1 MELTATLSKIR
12 KALFYGSSN
21 YTKNQPD
28 LFVPHHFKMLAPSQ
42 VDSFVETLK
51 ESIKDEK
58 EILLYF
64 HLPFC
69 FSECLFCNSFPL
81 KVDKQIQQDYL
92 HHLLKEIELF
102 SKRGIFDGKK
112 AKCIYFGG
120 GTPTSFPNS
129 DLKLIIDTIKSSIE
143 LSENCNITSEAH
155 PLTLNSESRIEELAS
170 IGLSRI
176 SIGCQTFD
184 PEVLV
189 HCNRSNTADQIQQI
203 VTTVQLS
210 GLAINID
217 MMTGLPGQTIESVRN
232 DLVILEQIRPNAVEY
247 IRHEIVNP
255 LVVELYKTRPDLVVE
270 DDTLF
275 KMVYLTQEWMEKHGY
290 EQNGRFS
297 DDKQWAYRYHWLKE
311 MPIIA
316 FGSRTRS
323 YTKTICYDKHEDL
336 STYNRMISKGV
347 LPIGR
352 YIPLTKRERMYRSL
366 ILGLQLK
373 SGLDITHFQDTYSEG
388 PLEVF
393 GTLLAKLDDYGCLNH
408 DAGSIR
414 LTKNGA
420 YFVEDVC
427 DFIIDAALKDEP
439 GDLVRAPH
447 SGGNRYS
454 SDMQEM

>member
-1 MELTATLSKIR
+1 MELTVALSRIKNE
-12 KALFYGSSN
+12 LFYGSSN

-42 VDSFVETLK
+42 VGTFVEMIK
-51 ESIKDEK
+51 ESVKEE

-92 HHLLKEIELF
+92 QHLLKEITLF
-102 SKRGIFDGKK
+102 SEYGFFDGKK
-112 AKCIYFGG
+112 VKCIYFGG
-120 GTPTSFPNS
+120 GTPTSFSNR
-129 DLKLIIDTIKSSIE
+129 DLKLIIDKIRSSIDFT
-143 LSENCNITSEAH
+143 ENCNITSEAH
-155 PLTLNSESRIEELAS
+155 PLTLSSEERIAGLAK
-170 IGLSRI
+170 IGITRI

-184 PEVLV
+184 PDILF
-189 HCNRSNTADQIQQI
+189 HCNRTNTAAQVQQI
-203 VTTVQLS
+203 VTHAQKH
-210 GLAINID
+210 GMAINID
-217 MMTGLPGQTIESVRN
+217 MMTGLPGQTIASVRK
-232 DLVILEQIRPNAVEY
+232 DLELLEEIRPNAIEY

-255 LVVELYKTRPDLVVE
+255 LVVELYKTRPDLIVE

-275 KMVYLTQEWMEKHGY
+275 EMVYITQEWMENLGY

-297 DDKQWAYRYHWLKE
+297 NDKQWGYRYHWLKE

-336 STYNRMISKGV
+336 STYTRMISKGI

-352 YIPLTKRERMYRSL
+352 YIPLSKRERMYRSL

-373 SGLDITHFQDTYSEG
+373 CGLDIKHFHDTYCEDAF
-388 PLEVF
+388 EVF
-393 GTLLAKLDDYGCLNH
+393 GPLIAKLNEYGCLQQ
-408 DAGSIR
+408 DADSIS
-414 LTKNGA
+414 LTKYGA

-427 DFIIDAALKDEP
+427 DFIIDTALKDES
-439 GDLVRAPH
+439 GDLVRASH
-447 SGGNRYS
+447 SGGSRYLS
-454 SDMQEM
+454 VA

>member
-1 MELTATLSKIR
+1 MEMTASLSKIR
-12 KALFYGSSN
+12 KELFYGSSN

-28 LFVPHHFKMLAPSQ
+28 LFVPHHFQMLAPSQ

-51 ESIKDEK
+51 ENIKEE

-81 KVDKQIQQDYL
+81 KVDKEIQQEYL
-92 HHLLKEIELF
+92 EHLLQEIKLF
-102 SKRGIFDGKK
+102 SEYGFFEGKS

-120 GTPTSFPNS
+120 GTPTSFSNS
-129 DLKLIIDTIKSSIE
+129 DLKRIIDTIKSSIE
-143 LSENCNITSEAH
+143 LSEHCNITSEAH
-155 PLTLNSESRIEELAS
+155 PLTLSNEKRIAGLAE
-170 IGLSRI
+170 IGITRI

-184 PEVLV
+184 SDILI
-189 HCNRSNTADQIQQI
+189 HCNRSNTPAQIQQV
-203 VTTVQLS
+203 VTTAQKH

-217 MMTGLPGQTIESVRN
+217 MMTGLPGQTIASVRK
-232 DLVILEQIRPNAVEY
+232 DLEILEGIRPNAVEY

-255 LVVELYKTRPDLVVE
+255 LVVELYRTRPDLIVE

-275 KMVYLTQEWMEKHGY
+275 EMVYITQEWMENHGY

-297 DDKQWAYRYHWLKE
+297 DDSQWGYRYHWLKE

-316 FGSRTRS
+316 FGSRSRS
-323 YTKTICYDKHEDL
+323 YTKSICYDKHEDL

-352 YIPLTKRERMYRSL
+352 YIPLSKRERMYRSL

-373 SGLDITHFQDTYSEG
+373 SGLDNKQFHGTYSEDAF
-388 PLEVF
+388 EVF
-393 GTLLAKLDDYGCLNH
+393 GPLLAKLNEYGCISQ
-408 DAGSIR
+408 DADSIS
-414 LTKNGA
+414 LTRYGA

-427 DFIIDAALKDEP
+427 DFIIDTALKDES
-439 GDLVRAPH
+439 GDLVRASH

-454 SDMQEM
+454 SVTQEI

>member
-12 KALFYGSSN
+12 EELFYGSSN

-42 VDSFVETLK
+42 VDSFMETLK
-51 ESIKDEK
+51 VNVTEE

-81 KVDKQIQQDYL
+81 KVDKEIQQDYL
-92 HHLLKEIELF
+92 QHLLKEIELF
-102 SKRGIFDGKK
+102 SNYGFFDGKK

-120 GTPTSFPNS
+120 GTPTSFSNS
-129 DLKLIIDTIKSSIE
+129 DLKRIIDTIKSSIE
-143 LSENCNITSEAH
+143 LSEHCNITSEAH
-155 PLTLNSESRIEELAS
+155 PLTLNSEKRIAELAE
-170 IGLSRI
+170 IGITRI

-184 PEVLV
+184 PDILV
-189 HCNRSNTADQIQQI
+189 HCNRSNTPAQIQQI
-203 VTTVQLS
+203 VTTAQKH

-217 MMTGLPGQTIESVRN
+217 MMTGLPGQTIASVRK
-232 DLVILEQIRPNAVEY
+232 DLEILEAIRPNAVEY

-255 LVVELYKTRPDLVVE
+255 LVVELYKAQPDLIVE

-275 KMVYLTQEWMEKHGY
+275 EMVYITQEWMENLGY

-297 DDKQWAYRYHWLKE
+297 DDSQWGYRYHWLKE

-336 STYNRMISKGV
+336 STYNRMISKGI

-352 YIPLTKRERMYRSL
+352 YIPLSKRERMYRSL

-373 SGLDITHFQDTYSEG
+373 SGLDIKQFHDTYGEDVV
-388 PLEVF
+388 EVF
-393 GTLLAKLDDYGCLNH
+393 GPLLAKLNEYGCIEQ
-408 DAGSIR
+408 DTDSIR
-414 LTKNGA
+414 LTKYGA

-427 DFIIDAALKDEP
+427 DFIIDTALKDES
-439 GDLVRAPH
+439 GDLVRASH
-447 SGGNRYS
+447 SGGTRYS
-454 SDMQEM
+454 SVTQDV